1 MHGSNPLHPDR
12 MSAAERLDEIA
23 GILAA
28 ALMRLRA
35 RKSSALSADCGE
47 SCLDLPAT
55 QSVHAPISR
64 RRGE

>member
-1 MHGSNPLHPDR
+1 MSNALDPRR
-12 MSAAERLDEIA
+12 MTAAERLDEIA
-23 GILAA
+23 EILAE

-55 QSVHAPISR
+55 QSVHAPVSR